1 MEGHL
6 GFEEVRSGGGG
17 ERERLL
23 LVKLFQADREEG
35 GLRLLEF

>member
-6 GFEEVRSGGGG
+6 GFEKVRSGGGG

-23 LVKLFQADREEG
+23 LVKLFDREEG